1 MNHIGRND
9 PCPCGSGKKYKK
21 CCMIKST
28 VGYGTDEFL
37 KSKIVQDLLEFSKNN
52 YKDAI
57 DEAFEFFWHDFN
69 PFESNDKEL
78 VDFCETN
85 FMEWFIYDWEIDEDT
100 GKTIID
106 IYLKENPRL
115 IQDEITVLKRMR
127 DAYISLYEVQA
138 VFPEQGLLLKDLFS
152 NEEFMVK
159 ERLATRSVRK
169 WDIFATRLI
178 YIDEKYIISGC
189 VYPYPLNNKENIINH
204 INKCYQDYKKESPS
218 ATFKQFLKKCSF
230 IFNDIWCIHLKN
242 PPQPILVTTDKELLV
257 FSKATYHFVNKN
269 AIINE
274 LSKAKELKKIKENE
288 FLWLNEKDTIL
299 ARIEVK
305 DQILNLECFSKERL
319 ERSKKL
325 IDKYLK
331 NIITHKSDEFY
342 DPKTIQQSI
351 KNLGIEPPYN
361 PLPQELYTTHMREY
375 YEKWL
380 NEKIPALNGKTPI
393 EAVKTKKG
401 KEKVIAVLKLL
412 ENTQENNKK
421 EGRPYFDTAWIWE
434 RLNISPED

>member
-1 MNHIGRND
+1 MNSAKII
-9 PCPCGSGKKYKK
+9 
-21 CCMIKST
+21 IK
-28 VGYGTDEFL
+28 
-37 KSKIVQDLLEFSKNN
+37 KNN

-69 PFESNDKEL
+69 PFESNDMEL

-85 FMEWFIYDWEIDEDT
+85 FMEWFIYDWLIDEDT
-100 GKTIID
+100 GETIID

-115 IQDEITVLKRMR
+115 IQDEINVLKRMR

-152 NEEFMVK
+152 QEEFMVREK
-159 ERLATRSVRK
+159 LATRSVQK

-189 VYPYPLNNKENIINH
+189 VYPYPLNNKEKIINY

-299 ARIEVK
+299 AKIEVK
-305 DQILNLECFSKERL
+305 DNELILECNSKERFQ
-319 ERSKKL
+319 RAKK
-325 IDKYLK
+325 IINKYLA
-331 NIITHKSDEFY
+331 NLITHQSDEY
-342 DPKTIQQSI
+342 KDPYEMLESM
-351 KNLGIEPPYN
+351 KNLPPEKPLRTMPEEIE
-361 PLPQELYTTHMREY
+361 QKLYRQFMQQH

-380 NEKIPALNGKTPI
+380 TESIPALEGKTPFKAI
-393 EAVKTKKG
+393 KTEKG
-401 KEKVIAVLKLL
+401 KAKVIELLKSI
-412 ENTQENNKK
+412 EHTQENNKK
-421 EGRPYFDTAWIWE
+421 EGRPYIETRWLWE
-434 RLNISPED
+434 RLNIPYED